1 MHLINLQLFSK
12 LSELE
17 ENLKSQSFD
26 SFLLFFVLIFKKN
39 IAMEEKI
46 IYCENKS
53 HDTYGKTALNIVLFF
68 LDCPLL
74 EA

>member
-1 MHLINLQLFSK
+1 
-12 LSELE
+12 
-17 ENLKSQSFD
+17 
-26 SFLLFFVLIFKKN
+26 
-39 IAMEEKI
+39 MEEKI